1 MDCACSF
8 VCRNYGTCFTL
19 IKGLLKMDLYIIRH
33 GESQGNVGIEVDDP
47 HLTELGQKQA
57 ELLALRLRN
66 INFDVILSSPLT
78 RAVQTAT
85 PIAELRGKDITVLH
99 ELHEVGAYGEETLA
113 DVQKRAE
120 RVVKKIR
127 EEYGG
132 KENVIAF
139 AHGTFNNHFIKAA
152 CGITSGEDFNFCQE
166 NTGVTIVRFVM
177 DNGQPRIKLEL
188 ANCGKHLENL

>member
-1 MDCACSF
+1 
-8 VCRNYGTCFTL
+8 
-19 IKGLLKMDLYIIRH
+19 MDLYIIRH
-33 GESQGNVGIEVDDP
+33 GESQGNVGLDIEDP
-47 HLTELGQKQA
+47 HLTDSGKKQA

-66 INFDVILSSPLT
+66 IKFDAILSSPLT

-85 PIAELRGKDITVLH
+85 PLAELQGKTITVIR
-99 ELHEVGAYGEETLA
+99 ELYEVGTYGDETLS

-120 RVVKKIR
+120 GVVKRIR
-127 EEYGG
+127 ADYGD

-166 NTGVTIVRFVM
+166 NTGVTIVRFIL

-188 ANCGKHLENL
+188 ANCAKHLETLSRN

>member
-1 MDCACSF
+1 
-8 VCRNYGTCFTL
+8 
-19 IKGLLKMDLYIIRH
+19 MDLYIIRH
-33 GESQGNVGIEVDDP
+33 GESQGNIGLEVEDP

-66 INFDVILSSPLT
+66 IDFDVILSSPLT

-85 PIAELRGKDITVLH
+85 PLASLRRKDITVMH
-99 ELHEVGAYGEETLA
+99 ELHEVGAFGDESLEEA
-113 DVQKRAE
+113 QARAKRVVAKIRAE
-120 RVVKKIR
+120 
-127 EEYGG
+127 YGDR
-132 KENVIAF
+132 ENVIAF

-166 NTGVTIVRFVM
+166 NTGVTIVRFII
-177 DNGQPRIKLEL
+177 DNGKPRVKLEL

>member
-1 MDCACSF
+1 
-8 VCRNYGTCFTL
+8 
-19 IKGLLKMDLYIIRH
+19 MDLYIIRH
-33 GESQGNVGIEVDDP
+33 GESMGNIGYDSDDP
-47 HLTELGQKQA
+47 VLTELGHKQA

-66 INFDVILSSPLT
+66 IKFDAILSSPLT

-85 PIAELRGKDITVLH
+85 PLSELRNTPITVMD
-99 ELHEVGAYGEETLA
+99 ELYEVGAYGEESLE
-113 DVQKRAE
+113 DVQKRAA
-120 RVVKKIR
+120 RVVTKIR
-127 EEYGG
+127 EDYGD

-166 NTGVTIVRFVM
+166 NTGVTIVRFII

-188 ANCGKHLENL
+188 ANCGKHLENI

>member
-1 MDCACSF
+1 
-8 VCRNYGTCFTL
+8 
-19 IKGLLKMDLYIIRH
+19 MDLYIIRH
-33 GESQGNVGIEVDDP
+33 GESQGNVGQDVENP
-47 HLTELGQKQA
+47 RLTELGQKQA

-66 INFDVILSSPLT
+66 IKFDAILSSSLT

-85 PIAELRGKDITVLH
+85 PLAELRGMPIIVFD
-99 ELHEVGAYGEETLA
+99 ELYEVGTYGDETLS

-120 RVVKKIR
+120 RVVKRIR
-127 EEYGG
+127 AEYGD

-166 NTGVTIVRFVM
+166 NTGVTIVRFIM
-177 DNGQPRIKLEL
+177 DNGQPRTKLEL

>member
-1 MDCACSF
+1 
-8 VCRNYGTCFTL
+8 
-19 IKGLLKMDLYIIRH
+19 MDLYIIRH
-33 GESQGNVGIEVDDP
+33 GESQGNVGQDVENP
-47 HLTELGQKQA
+47 CLTELGQKQA

-66 INFDVILSSPLT
+66 VKFDAILSSPLT

-85 PIAELRGKDITVLH
+85 PLAELRGMPITVFD
-99 ELHEVGAYGEETLA
+99 ELYEVGTYGDETLS
-113 DVQKRAE
+113 DVQKRAG
-120 RVVKKIR
+120 RVVKRIR
-127 EEYGG
+127 AEYGG

-166 NTGVTIVRFVM
+166 NTGVTIVRFII
-177 DNGQPRIKLEL
+177 DNGQPRTKLEL

>member
-1 MDCACSF
+1 
-8 VCRNYGTCFTL
+8 
-19 IKGLLKMDLYIIRH
+19 MDLYIIRH
-33 GESQGNVGIEVDDP
+33 GESMGNIGYDSDDP
-47 HLTELGQKQA
+47 VLTELGHKQA

-66 INFDVILSSPLT
+66 IKFDAILSSPLT

-85 PIAELRGKDITVLH
+85 PLSELRNTPITVMD
-99 ELHEVGAYGEETLA
+99 ELYEVGAYGEESLE

-120 RVVKKIR
+120 RVVAKIR
-127 EEYGG
+127 EDYGD

-166 NTGVTIVRFVM
+166 NTGVTIVRFII
-177 DNGQPRIKLEL
+177 DNGKPRTKLEL
-188 ANCGKHLENL
+188 ANCGKHLENI

>member
-1 MDCACSF
+1 
-8 VCRNYGTCFTL
+8 
-19 IKGLLKMDLYIIRH
+19 MDLYIIRH
-33 GESQGNVGIEVDDP
+33 GESQGNVGRDIENP

-66 INFDVILSSPLT
+66 VKFDAILSSPLT

-85 PIAELRGKDITVLH
+85 PLAELRGMPITVFD
-99 ELHEVGAYGEETLA
+99 ELYEVGTYGDETLS

-120 RVVKKIR
+120 RVVKRIR
-127 EEYGG
+127 AEYGD

-166 NTGVTIVRFVM
+166 NTGVTIVRFII
-177 DNGQPRIKLEL
+177 DNGQPRTKLEL
-188 ANCGKHLENL
+188 ANCGKHLDGLE

>member
-1 MDCACSF
+1 
-8 VCRNYGTCFTL
+8 
-19 IKGLLKMDLYIIRH
+19 MDLYIIRH
-33 GESQGNVGIEVDDP
+33 GESQGNVGLDVEDP
-47 HLTELGQKQA
+47 HLTELGQKQS

-66 INFDVILSSPLT
+66 IKFDVVLSSPLT

-85 PIAELRGKDITVLH
+85 PLAELQQKEITVIH
-99 ELHEVGAYGEETLA
+99 NLHEVGAYGEESLQ

-120 RVVKKIR
+120 KAVSQIR
-127 EEYGG
+127 AEYGD

-166 NTGVTIVRFVM
+166 NTGVTIVRFII
-177 DNGQPRIKLEL
+177 DNGQPRTKLEL
-188 ANCGKHLENL
+188 ANCGKHLDTLN

>member
-1 MDCACSF
+1 
-8 VCRNYGTCFTL
+8 
-19 IKGLLKMDLYIIRH
+19 MDLYIIRH
-33 GESQGNVGIEVDDP
+33 GESQGNVGQNVDDP
-47 HLTELGQKQA
+47 QLTELGQKQA

-66 INFDVILSSPLT
+66 IKFDAILSSPLT

-85 PIAELRGKDITVLH
+85 PLAELRSTPITVMDDIY
-99 ELHEVGAYGEETLA
+99 EVGTYGDETLSK
-113 DVQKRAE
+113 VQERAKNA
-120 RVVKKIR
+120 VAKIR
-127 EEYGG
+127 EKYGD

-166 NTGVTIVRFVM
+166 NTGVTIVRFIL
-177 DNGQPRIKLEL
+177 DNGKPRVKLEL

>member
-1 MDCACSF
+1 
-8 VCRNYGTCFTL
+8 
-19 IKGLLKMDLYIIRH
+19 MDLYIIRH
-33 GESQGNVGIEVDDP
+33 GESQGNIGLDVEDP

-66 INFDVILSSPLT
+66 IDFDVILSSPLT

-85 PIAELRGKDITVLH
+85 PLASLRQKDITVMH
-99 ELHEVGAYGEETLA
+99 ELHEVGVFGDESLEEA
-113 DVQKRAE
+113 QARAKRVVAKIRAE
-120 RVVKKIR
+120 
-127 EEYGG
+127 YGDR
-132 KENVIAF
+132 ENVIAF

-166 NTGVTIVRFVM
+166 NTGVTIVRFIL
-177 DNGQPRIKLEL
+177 DNGQPRTKLEL

>member
-1 MDCACSF
+1 
-8 VCRNYGTCFTL
+8 
-19 IKGLLKMDLYIIRH
+19 MDLYIIRH
-33 GESQGNVGIEVDDP
+33 GESQGNVGQDVENP
-47 HLTELGQKQA
+47 RLTEFGQKQA

-66 INFDVILSSPLT
+66 VKFDAILSSPLT

-85 PIAELRGKDITVLH
+85 PLAELRGMPITVFD
-99 ELHEVGAYGEETLA
+99 ELYEVGTYGDETLS

-120 RVVKKIR
+120 RVVKRIR
-127 EEYGG
+127 AEYGD

-166 NTGVTIVRFVM
+166 NTGVTIVRFII
-177 DNGQPRIKLEL
+177 DNGLPRTKLEL

>member
-1 MDCACSF
+1 
-8 VCRNYGTCFTL
+8 
-19 IKGLLKMDLYIIRH
+19 MDLYIIRH
-33 GESQGNVGIEVDDP
+33 GESQGNAGQDVENP
-47 HLTELGQKQA
+47 HLTELGEKQA
-57 ELLALRLRN
+57 EFLALRLRN
-66 INFDVILSSPLT
+66 IKFDAILSSPLT

-85 PIAELRGKDITVLH
+85 PLAELRGTPITILD
-99 ELHEVGAYGEETLA
+99 ELYEVGTYGSETLS

-120 RVVKKIR
+120 RVVSKIR
-127 EEYGG
+127 EEYGD

-166 NTGVTIVRFVM
+166 NTGVTIVRFIM
-177 DNGQPRIKLEL
+177 DNGQPRVKLEL

>member
-1 MDCACSF
+1 
-8 VCRNYGTCFTL
+8 
-19 IKGLLKMDLYIIRH
+19 MDLYIIRH
-33 GESQGNVGIEVDDP
+33 GESQGNVGQDVENP
-47 HLTELGQKQA
+47 TLTELGQKQA
-57 ELLALRLRN
+57 ELLAIRLRN
-66 INFDVILSSPLT
+66 ISFDVILSSPLT

-85 PIAELRGKDITVLH
+85 PLAELRGMPITVLD
-99 ELHEVGAYGEETLA
+99 ELYEVGTYGNETLS

-127 EEYGG
+127 AEYGD

-166 NTGVTIVRFVM
+166 NTGVTIVRFIL
-177 DNGQPRIKLEL
+177 DNGQPRVKLEL

>member
-1 MDCACSF
+1 M
-8 VCRNYGTCFTL
+8 
-19 IKGLLKMDLYIIRH
+19 
-33 GESQGNVGIEVDDP
+33 GIEVDAP

-85 PIAELRGKDITVLH
+85 PLAELRGKDITVLH

-127 EEYGG
+127 AEYGE

-152 CGITSGEDFNFCQE
+152 CGITSGDDFNFCQE
-166 NTGVTIVRFVM
+166 NTGVTIVRFII

-188 ANCGKHLENL
+188 ANDARHLENM